1 MRIYGATLVNFILIT
16 DFSCAFSLPFGQTDL
31 TNFEIPADLRATL
44 VVLKSLT
51 DFGCAFFDFDSTPA
65 AVQRVFL
72 CGGFVLFWEGG
83 CTNKQYSA
91 ANFVCGALKE

>member
-1 MRIYGATLVNFILIT
+1 MRIYGATLVSLKSFT
-16 DFSCAFSLPFGQTDL
+16 FFSCAFSLPFGQTDL

-44 VVLKSLT
+44 VVLKALT

-91 ANFVCGALKE
+91 TNFVCGALKE